1 MHAVKCYLFHIYTT
15 YAMLMMCFY
24 SLDLRKNVSQC
35 FVRLTRC
42 KYLICIIVG
51 DEYVSV
57 YGEKKP

>member
-1 MHAVKCYLFHIYTT
+1 MLFIPYIQYLRYANDVFLFTGPEEKCVRL
-15 YAMLMMCFY
+15 
-24 SLDLRKNVSQC
+24 SQC
-35 FVRLTRC
+35 FIRLTRC